1 MFINQT
7 AQNNQ
12 EFLPVGDILCPRGGC
27 RVLDPNNFDGSSD
40 SIVSIIVNVASIGT
54 FIIGALSILFFIY
67 AAFLF
72 LLGGE
77 KGGERGRK
85 VMFNTVFAVVIAAL
99 SFTAIQFLNNFLNTF
114 RL

>member
-1 MFINQT
+1 MFTRLT
-7 AQNNQ
+7 AQNSQ
-12 EFLPVGDILCPRGGC
+12 QFLPTGDILCPSGGC
-27 RVLDPNNFDGSSD
+27 RVLDPQNFDGSFNG
-40 SIVSIIVNVASIGT
+40 IVSIIVNIASIGT
-54 FIIGALSILFFIY
+54 FIIGAISLLFFIY

-85 VMFNTVFAVVIAAL
+85 VMVNTVIAILIAAL
-99 SFTAIQFLNNFLNTF
+99 SFTAIQYLTNFLNTF